1 MSTIYEA
8 VLEATQRGDSVALAT
23 IVKATGSTPREA
35 GTKMLIYPDGSTVD
49 TIGGGSLEAN
59 VIAEAQAAL
68 GEGKPRLVRY
78 ELRDSE
84 VGDPGICGG
93 EAEIF
98 IDVINPH
105 PTVLIVGAGHVGRS
119 IAVLS
124 SFLGFHTVVLDDR
137 AEFANAERLP
147 QADEIIVGDIVEE
160 LVRLNIAPQ
169 THIVLVTRGH
179 EHDRD
184 ALRQVVSSSAAAY
197 IGMIGSQR
205 KVKMVFD
212 ELRKDGVAEEA
223 LAAVHAPIGLDIHAE
238 TPEEIALS
246 IMAEIVMVRRGG
258 KGGLMRLGEG

>member
-1 MSTIYEA
+1 MGTIYEA
-8 VLEATQRGDSVALAT
+8 ILEATRRGDSVALAT
-23 IVKATGSTPREA
+23 IVKATGSTPRQA
-35 GTKMLIYPDGSTVD
+35 GTKMLICPDGSIVE
-49 TIGGGSLEAN
+49 TIGGGSLEAH

-78 ELRDSE
+78 ELRDAAA
-84 VGDPGICGG
+84 GDPGICGG

-124 SFLGFHTVVLDDR
+124 SFLGFRTVVLDDR
-137 AEFANAERLP
+137 AEFAQAERLP
-147 QADEIIVGDIVEE
+147 QADEIIVGDIGEE
-160 LVRLNIAPQ
+160 LARFNINPQ
-169 THIVLVTRGH
+169 THIVIVTRGH

-184 ALRQVVSSSAAAY
+184 ALRQVVSSPAAY
-197 IGMIGSQR
+197 IGMIGSRR

-212 ELRKDGVAEEA
+212 ELQQAGVAEEA
-223 LAAVHAPIGLDIHAE
+223 LAVVHAPIGLDIQAE

-258 KGGLMRLGEG
+258 QGGLMRLGEG

>member
-8 VLEATQRGDSVALAT
+8 ILEATRRGDSLALAT
-23 IVKATGSTPREA
+23 IVEATGSTPREV
-35 GTKMLIYPDGSTVD
+35 GTKMLIYPDGSIVD

-84 VGDPGICGG
+84 AGDPGICGG

-124 SFLGFHTVVLDDR
+124 SFLGFRTVVLDDR

-147 QADEIIVGDIVEE
+147 QADEIIVGDIAEE
-160 LVRLNIAPQ
+160 LARFNMNPQ

-184 ALRQVVSSSAAAY
+184 ALRQVLSSPAAY

-205 KVKMVFD
+205 KVKMVFS
-212 ELRKDGVAEEA
+212 ELQKDRVAEEA
-223 LAAVHAPIGLDIHAE
+223 LATVHAPIGLDIQAE

-258 KGGLMRLGEG
+258 QGGLMRLVEG

>member
-1 MSTIYEA
+1 MGTIYEA
-8 VLEATQRGDSVALAT
+8 ILEATRRGDSLALAT
-23 IVKATGSTPREA
+23 IVKATGSTPRQA
-35 GTKMLIYPDGSTVD
+35 GTKMLVYPDGSIVD

-59 VIAEAQAAL
+59 VITEAQAAL

-84 VGDPGICGG
+84 LGDPGICGG

-119 IAVLS
+119 ITVLS
-124 SFLGFHTVVLDDR
+124 SFLGFRTVVLDDR

-147 QADEIIVGDIVEE
+147 QADEIIVGDIGEE
-160 LVRLNIAPQ
+160 LARFHITPQ
-169 THIVLVTRGH
+169 THVVIVTRGH

-184 ALRQVVSSSAAAY
+184 ALRWAVSSPAAY
-197 IGMIGSQR
+197 IGMIGSRR

-212 ELRKDGVAEEA
+212 ELQKAGVTTEA
-223 LAAVHAPIGLDIHAE
+223 LAAVHAPIGLDIQAE

-258 KGGLMRLGEG
+258 QGGLMHLGED

>member
-8 VLEATQRGDSVALAT
+8 ILEATRRGDSVSLAT

-35 GTKMLIYPDGSTVD
+35 GTKMLIYPDGSIVD

-59 VIAEAQAAL
+59 VIAEALAAL
-68 GEGKPRLVRY
+68 GEGKARLVRY

-124 SFLGFHTVVLDDR
+124 SFLGFRTVVLDDR
-137 AEFANAERLP
+137 PEFANVERLP

-160 LVRLNIAPQ
+160 LARFNTNSQ
-169 THIVLVTRGH
+169 THIVIVTRGH

-184 ALRQVVSSSAAAY
+184 ALGQVVSSPAAY
-197 IGMIGSQR
+197 IGMIGSRR

-212 ELRKDGVAEEA
+212 ELQKDGVAEGA
-223 LAAVHAPIGLDIHAE
+223 LAAVRAPIGLDIHAE

-246 IMAEIVMVRRGG
+246 IMAEIVMVRRSG
-258 KGGLMRLGEG
+258 KGGLMRHGEG

>member
-8 VLEATQRGDSVALAT
+8 ILEATRRGDSVALAT

-35 GTKMLIYPDGSTVD
+35 GTKMLIYPDGSIVD
-49 TIGGGSLEAN
+49 TIGGGALEAN

-84 VGDPGICGG
+84 AGDPGICGG

-124 SFLGFHTVVLDDR
+124 SFLGFRTVVLDDR

-147 QADEIIVGDIVEE
+147 QADEVIVGDVVEE
-160 LVRLNIAPQ
+160 LARFSINPQ
-169 THIVLVTRGH
+169 THIVIVTRGH
-179 EHDRD
+179 EHDRN
-184 ALRQVVSSSAAAY
+184 ALRQVVSSPAAY
-197 IGMIGSQR
+197 IGMIGSRR

-212 ELRKDGVAEEA
+212 ELQKDGIAEEA

-258 KGGLMRLGEG
+258 KGGLMRFGEG

>member
-8 VLEATQRGDSVALAT
+8 ILEATRRGDSVALAT

-35 GTKMLIYPDGSTVD
+35 GTKILIYPDGSIVD

-68 GEGKPRLVRY
+68 GEGKPRLVCY

-98 IDVINPH
+98 IEVINPR
-105 PTVLIVGAGHVGRS
+105 PTVLIVGTGHVGRS
-119 IAVLS
+119 IVGLS
-124 SFLGFHTVVLDDR
+124 SFLGFRTVVLDDR

-147 QADEIIVGDIVEE
+147 QADEIIVGDIGEQ
-160 LVRLNIAPQ
+160 LARFNINPQ
-169 THIVLVTRGH
+169 THIVIVTRGH

-184 ALRQVVSSSAAAY
+184 ALRQVVSSPAAY
-197 IGMIGSQR
+197 IGMIGSRR
-205 KVKMVFD
+205 KVKMVFGQ
-212 ELRKDGVAEEA
+212 LQKDGVTEEA
-223 LAAVHAPIGLDIHAE
+223 LATVHAPIGLEIHAE

>member
-8 VLEATQRGDSVALAT
+8 ILETTQRGDSVALAT

-35 GTKMLIYPDGSTVD
+35 GTKMLIYPDGSIVD

-68 GEGKPRLVRY
+68 AEGRPRLVRY

-119 IAVLS
+119 IAVMS
-124 SFLGFHTVVLDDR
+124 SFLGFRTVVLDDR

-147 QADEIIVGDIVEE
+147 QADEIIVGDIAAE
-160 LVRLNIAPQ
+160 LAKFNINPQ
-169 THIVLVTRGH
+169 THIVIVTRGH

-184 ALRQVVSSSAAAY
+184 ALRQVVSSPAAY

-212 ELRKDGVAEEA
+212 ELRKDGVTEEA

-246 IMAEIVMVRRGG
+246 IMAEIVVVRRGG
-258 KGGLMRLGEG
+258 QGGLMRLGAL

>member
-8 VLEATQRGDSVALAT
+8 ILEVTRRGDSVALAT

-35 GTKMLIYPDGSTVD
+35 GTKMLVYPDGSIVD
-49 TIGGGSLEAN
+49 TIGGGSLEAS

-105 PTVLIVGAGHVGRS
+105 PTVLVVGAGHVGRS

-124 SFLGFHTVVLDDR
+124 SFLGLRTVVLDDR
-137 AEFANAERLP
+137 AEFANVERLP
-147 QADEIIVGDIVEE
+147 QADEIIVGDVAEE
-160 LVRLNIAPQ
+160 LAKFNISPQ
-169 THIVLVTRGH
+169 TNIVIVTRGH

-184 ALRQVVSSSAAAY
+184 ALRQVLSSPAAY
-197 IGMIGSQR
+197 IGMIGSRR

-212 ELRKDGVAEEA
+212 ELQKDGLSTEA
-223 LAAVHAPIGLDIHAE
+223 LAAVHAPIGLDIRAE

-246 IMAEIVMVRRGG
+246 ILAEIIMVRRGG
-258 KGGLMRLGEG
+258 QGGLMRLGEG

>member
-1 MSTIYEA
+1 MSTIYE
-8 VLEATQRGDSVALAT
+8 VILKATRRGDSVALAT

-35 GTKMLIYPDGSTVD
+35 GTKMLIYPDGSIVD

-59 VIAEAQAAL
+59 VITEAQVAL

-105 PTVLIVGAGHVGRS
+105 PAVLIVGAGHVGRS

-124 SFLGFHTVVLDDR
+124 SFLGFRTVVLDDR
-137 AEFANAERLP
+137 AEFAHAERLP
-147 QADEIIVGDIVEE
+147 QADEIIVGDIVKE
-160 LVRLNIAPQ
+160 LAGFDISPQ
-169 THIVLVTRGH
+169 TYVVIVTRGH

-184 ALRQVVSSSAAAY
+184 ALRQVLSSPAAY
-197 IGMIGSQR
+197 VGMIGSRR

-212 ELRKDGVAEEA
+212 ELQKDGIAEET

-258 KGGLMRLGEG
+258 KGDLMRLGEG

>member
-8 VLEATQRGDSVALAT
+8 ALEATRRGDSVALAT

-35 GTKMLIYPDGSTVD
+35 GTKMLIYPDGSIVD

-93 EAEIF
+93 EAEVF
-98 IDVINPH
+98 IDVLNPH

-119 IAVLS
+119 ISALS
-124 SFLGFHTVVLDDR
+124 SFLGFRTVVLDDR
-137 AEFANAERLP
+137 AELANGERLP

-160 LVRLNIAPQ
+160 LAGFDINPQ
-169 THIVLVTRGH
+169 TNIVIVTRGH

-184 ALRQVVSSSAAAY
+184 ALRQVVSSPAAY
-197 IGMIGSQR
+197 IGMIGSRR

-212 ELRKDGVAEEA
+212 ELQRDGVAEEA
-223 LAAVHAPIGLDIHAE
+223 LAVVHAPIGLDIHAE

-258 KGGLMRLGEG
+258 QSGPMRLGEG

>member
-1 MSTIYEA
+1 MGTIYEA
-8 VLEATQRGDSVALAT
+8 VLEATRRGDSVALAT

-35 GTKMLIYPDGSTVD
+35 GTKMLVYPDGSIVD

-68 GEGKPRLVRY
+68 GEGKPRLIRY

-84 VGDPGICGG
+84 AGDPGICGG

-98 IDVINPH
+98 VDVINPH

-124 SFLGFHTVVLDDR
+124 SFLGFRTVVMDDR

-147 QADEIIVGDIVEE
+147 QADEIIVGDIAEE
-160 LVRLNIAPQ
+160 LARFSVTPQ
-169 THIVLVTRGH
+169 THIVIVTRGH
-179 EHDRD
+179 EHDRE
-184 ALRQVVSSSAAAY
+184 ALRQSVSSPAAY
-197 IGMIGSQR
+197 IGMIGSRR

-212 ELRKDGVAEEA
+212 ELQKAGVAEEA

-258 KGGLMRLGEG
+258 TGGLMRFGEA

>member
-8 VLEATQRGDSVALAT
+8 ILEAMGRGDSVALAIIT
-23 IVKATGSTPREA
+23 KATGSTPREA
-35 GTKMLIYPDGSTVD
+35 GTKMLIYPDGSIVD

-124 SFLGFHTVVLDDR
+124 RFLGFRTVVLDDR

-147 QADEIIVGDIVEE
+147 RADEIIVGDIVEE
-160 LVRLNIAPQ
+160 LARFDVNPQ
-169 THIVLVTRGH
+169 THIVIVTRGH

-184 ALRQVVSSSAAAY
+184 ALRQVVSSPAVY

-212 ELRKDGVAEEA
+212 DLRASGIAEEA
-223 LAAVHAPIGLDIHAE
+223 LAAVHAPVGLDIHAE

-258 KGGLMRLGEG
+258 TGGLIHLGEG

>member
-8 VLEATQRGDSVALAT
+8 ILKATRRGDSVALAT

-35 GTKMLIYPDGSTVD
+35 GTKMLIYPDGSIVD

-68 GEGKPRLVRY
+68 AEGKPRLMRY
-78 ELRDSE
+78 ELRDAE
-84 VGDPGICGG
+84 AGDPGICGG
-93 EAEIF
+93 EAEVF

-119 IAVLS
+119 LAVLS
-124 SFLGFHTVVLDDR
+124 SFLGFRTVVLDDR
-137 AEFANAERLP
+137 AELANAERLP

-160 LVRLNIAPQ
+160 LARFHINPQ
-169 THIVLVTRGH
+169 THIVIVTRGH

-184 ALRQVVSSSAAAY
+184 ALRQMVSSPAAY
-197 IGMIGSQR
+197 IGMIGSRR
-205 KVKMVFD
+205 KVTMVFD
-212 ELRKDGVAEEA
+212 ELKKDGIAEEV

-258 KGGLMRLGEG
+258 QGGLMRLGEG

>member
-8 VLEATQRGDSVALAT
+8 VLEATRRGDSVALAT

-35 GTKMLIYPDGSTVD
+35 GTKMLIYPDGSIVD

-59 VIAEAQAAL
+59 VIAEAQEAL
-68 GEGKPRLVRY
+68 AEGKPRLVRY

-98 IDVINPH
+98 VDVINPH

-119 IAVLS
+119 ITVMS
-124 SFLGFHTVVLDDR
+124 SFLGFRTVILDDR

-147 QADEIIVGDIVEE
+147 QADEIIVGDVAAE
-160 LVRLNIAPQ
+160 LARFNINPQ
-169 THIVLVTRGH
+169 THIVIVTRGH

-184 ALRQVVSSSAAAY
+184 ALRQVVSSPAAY

-205 KVKMVFD
+205 KVKTVFD
-212 ELRKDGVAEEA
+212 ELHKDGITEEA

-258 KGGLMRLGEG
+258 QGGLMRLGGG

>member
-1 MSTIYEA
+1 MGTIYEA
-8 VLEATQRGDSVALAT
+8 ILEATRRGDSLALAT
-23 IVKATGSTPREA
+23 IVKATGSTPRQA
-35 GTKMLIYPDGSTVD
+35 GTKMLVYPDGSIVD

-59 VIAEAQAAL
+59 VITEAQAAL

-105 PTVLIVGAGHVGRS
+105 PTVLVVGAGHVGRS

-124 SFLGFHTVVLDDR
+124 SFLGFRTVVLDDR

-147 QADEIIVGDIVEE
+147 QADEIIVGDIGEE
-160 LVRLNIAPQ
+160 LARFNITPQ
-169 THIVLVTRGH
+169 THVVIVTRGH

-184 ALRQVVSSSAAAY
+184 ALRRAVSSPAAY
-197 IGMIGSQR
+197 IGMIGSRR

-212 ELRKDGVAEEA
+212 ELQKDGVTTEA
-223 LAAVHAPIGLDIHAE
+223 LAAVHAPIGLDIQAE

-258 KGGLMRLGEG
+258 LMHLGED

>member
-8 VLEATQRGDSVALAT
+8 ILEATQSGDSVALAT
-23 IVKATGSTPREA
+23 IVRAGGSTPREV
-35 GTKMLIYPDGSTVD
+35 GTKMLIYPDGSIVD
-49 TIGGGSLEAN
+49 TIGGGTLEAN

-68 GEGKPRLVRY
+68 SEGKPRLVRY
-78 ELRDSE
+78 ELRDAE
-84 VGDPGICGG
+84 AGDPGICGG

-105 PTVLIVGAGHVGRS
+105 PTILIVGAGHVGRS

-124 SFLGFHTVVLDDR
+124 SFLGFRTVVLDDR

-147 QADEIIVGDIVEE
+147 QADEIIVGDIGEE
-160 LVRLNIAPQ
+160 LARFNINPQ
-169 THIVLVTRGH
+169 THIVIVTRGH
-179 EHDRD
+179 KHDRD
-184 ALRQVVSSSAAAY
+184 ALRQVVSSPAAY
-197 IGMIGSQR
+197 IGMIGSRR
-205 KVKMVFD
+205 KVKTVFD

-246 IMAEIVMVRRGG
+246 IMAEIIMIRRGG
-258 KGGLMRLGEG
+258 TGGFMRLGRG

>member
-1 MSTIYEA
+1 MRTVYEA
-8 VLEATQRGDSVALAT
+8 VLEATRRGDSLALAT

-35 GTKMLIYPDGSTVD
+35 GTKMLVYPDGSIVD

-68 GEGKPRLVRY
+68 DEGKSRLVRY

-105 PTVLIVGAGHVGRS
+105 PTVLIVGAGHVGHS

-124 SFLGFHTVVLDDR
+124 SFLGFRTVVLDDR
-137 AEFANAERLP
+137 AEFANVEKLP
-147 QADEIIVGDIVEE
+147 QADEIIVGDIGEE
-160 LVRLNIAPQ
+160 LAGLDINPQ
-169 THIVLVTRGH
+169 TSIVIVTRGH
-179 EHDRD
+179 EHDRE
-184 ALRQVVSSSAAAY
+184 ALRQVVSSPASY

-212 ELRKDGVAEEA
+212 DLQKDGIAQEA
-223 LAAVHAPIGLDIHAE
+223 LAAVHAPIGLDIQAE

-246 IMAEIVMVRRGG
+246 IMAEIVMARRGG

>member
-1 MSTIYEA
+1 
-8 VLEATQRGDSVALAT
+8 
-23 IVKATGSTPREA
+23 
-35 GTKMLIYPDGSTVD
+35 MLIYPNGSIVD

-68 GEGKPRLVRY
+68 VEGKPRLVHY

-105 PTVLIVGAGHVGRS
+105 PTVVIVGAGHVGRS
-119 IAVLS
+119 VAVLS
-124 SFLGFHTVVLDDR
+124 SFLGFRTVVLDDR
-137 AEFANAERLP
+137 AEFANVERLP

-160 LVRLNIAPQ
+160 LARFNVNPQ

-179 EHDRD
+179 EYDRD
-184 ALRQVVSSSAAAY
+184 ALRQVMSSPAAY
-197 IGMIGSQR
+197 VGMIGSQR

-212 ELRKDGVAEEA
+212 ELRKDGLTEEA

-246 IMAEIVMVRRGG
+246 ILAEIVMVRRGG

>member
-1 MSTIYEA
+1 MSTIYETI
-8 VLEATQRGDSVALAT
+8 LETTRRGGSVALAT
-23 IVKATGSTPREA
+23 IVKATGSTPRQA
-35 GTKMLIYPDGSTVD
+35 GTKMLIYTDGSIVD

-59 VIAEAQAAL
+59 VIAEAQASLA
-68 GEGKPRLVRY
+68 EGKPRLVRY

-98 IDVINPH
+98 VDVINPR

-119 IAVLS
+119 VAVLS
-124 SFLGFHTVVLDDR
+124 SFLGLRTVVLDDR
-137 AEFANAERLP
+137 AEFANEERLP

-160 LVRLNIAPQ
+160 LARFNINSQ
-169 THIVLVTRGH
+169 THIVIVTRGH

-184 ALRQVVSSSAAAY
+184 ALCQLVSSPAAY

-212 ELRKDGVAEEA
+212 ELQKDGIAEEA
-223 LAAVHAPIGLDIHAE
+223 LAAVHAPIGLDINAE

-258 KGGLMRLGEG
+258 QGDLMRIGEG

>member
-1 MSTIYEA
+1 MSTLYEA
-8 VLEATQRGDSVALAT
+8 VLEATQRGHRVALAT

-35 GTKMLIYPDGSTVD
+35 GTKMLIYTDGSIVD

-59 VIAEAQAAL
+59 VITEAQAAL

-124 SFLGFHTVVLDDR
+124 SFLGFGTVVLDDR

-147 QADEIIVGDIVEE
+147 QADEIMVGDIGQE
-160 LVRLNIAPQ
+160 LARFNINPQ
-169 THIVLVTRGH
+169 TYIVIVTRGH

-184 ALRQVVSSSAAAY
+184 TLRQVVSSPAAY
-197 IGMIGSQR
+197 IGMIGSRR

-212 ELRKDGVAEEA
+212 ELQKDGVAEEA
-223 LAAVHAPIGLDIHAE
+223 LAAVHAPIGLDIGAE

-258 KGGLMRLGEG
+258 KGGLMCLGEG